1 MHDKELR
8 KLVQSQIEGV
18 PLSGDIFWVSNASD
32 YAYEWL
38 RGKVPT
44 ANLLT
49 SIDEAVGR
57 CTAQRGDVIVACPY
71 YNETVSAAS
80 QVDLDVAGISLIGLG
95 HGTAMP
101 MLDYTVAAGE
111 MAIGAPNVLV
121 QGIRFHSHVTAVLK
135 GIDVE
140 AAALHTLIR
149 KCWFDVETT
158 TTDEFNSVIDIAA
171 GANYTKVEDCYI
183 DMGLGGAT
191 QAIHLNGTSANISI
205 LRNKIWGDYST
216 ACIAGST
223 AASTLVD
230 IGHNVLVNGTGGDL
244 GTKPCIE
251 LNGNSS
257 GMIYHNLL
265 MCNVANG
272 AASVVAAYCFLYENY
287 YNETVASGASGTLTS
302 T

>member
-121 QGIRFHSHVTAVLK
+121 QGIRFHSNVIAVLK
-135 GIDVE
+135 GID
-140 AAALHTLIR
+140 
-149 KCWFDVETT
+149 
-158 TTDEFNSVIDIAA
+158 
-171 GANYTKVEDCYI
+171 VEDCYI